1 MFAKVMSVV
10 LSFLGISAFAKD
22 KEGKSFLLPEQE
34 KMLKDKYGDKFLE
47 SFKKDLADFE
57 RDGAAAETAV
67 TEEVT
72 AQLQAEQADNAK
84 LLARIKALE
93 EAERQFKA
101 DIEAK
106 EKEIEKLSK
115 EPGNGAGEVRTE
127 ETGQEQM
134 AHRFK
139 PDMSLAHNQW
149 LDAAFKGA
157 AYSGN
162 TTIDTTELQREFGKY
177 VSSERLQILRD
188 LMGTTES
195 IRYMSTIV
203 TDKTEVRAMQ
213 SAIDSV
219 LQQFVPYWTPKSK
232 STFTPLTIK
241 NFKCKINVQIKPSDI
256 MEDILGYLYDEN
268 LDPKDMPI
276 VRYILYQLIFPK
288 LAEEREQAL
297 AVGVYKENSV
307 SQDGGTA
314 SAALDCMDGYVTQL
328 KALKTAENEKVTW
341 LLDGT
346 ALSTDGETLLS
357 QIDQA
362 VDQVKPLYRNKTM
375 FVHADPDLV
384 IKYSRAYR
392 EKYPWLKNQ
401 DGEKVKIDF
410 TNFTFAPLEGMRGTG
425 VFFITPKENFKHLM
439 SKDPQRTSIRMETNH
454 YNVDIMAEWWEACGF
469 WLAEAIFAY
478 IPPEEERESQQSS
491 QGGGV

>member
-1 MFAKVMSVV
+1 MAEPVNENLCAERMKVQDERFAR
-10 LSFLGISAFAKD
+10 D
-22 KEGKSFLLPEQE
+22 
-34 KMLKDKYGDKFLE
+34 LE
-47 SFKKDLADFE
+47 
-57 RDGAAAETAV
+57 
-67 TEEVT
+67 
-72 AQLQAEQADNAK
+72 
-84 LLARIKALE
+84 RIKALE
-93 EAERQFKA
+93 EAERKFKA

-127 ETGQEQM
+127 VTGQEQM

-162 TTIDTTELQREFGKY
+162 TTIDTTELQKEFGKY
-177 VSSERLQILRD
+177 VSSERLQILKD

-328 KALKTAENEKVTW
+328 KALKTAENDKVTW

-478 IPPEEERESQQSS
+478 IPPEEESESQQSS

>member
-1 MFAKVMSVV
+1 MNFGKVMSLV
-10 LSFLGISAFAKD
+10 LSFFGITAFAKD
-22 KEGKSFLLPEQE
+22 KDGKSVLLSAQE
-34 KMLKDKYGDKFLE
+34 EELKQKYGEKFVE
-47 SFKKDLADFE
+47 SFKKDLAEFE
-57 RDGAAAETAV
+57 KDGAAAEEAV
-67 TEEVT
+67 TDEVK
-72 AQLQAEQADNAK
+72 AQLEAERESNAK
-84 LLARIKALE
+84 LLERIKALQE
-93 EAERQFKA
+93 S
-101 DIEAK
+101 
-106 EKEIEKLSK
+106 EKEMKATIEKLSK
-115 EPGNGAGEVRTE
+115 EPGNSDGVVVTGDNNNGEE
-127 ETGQEQM
+127 M
-134 AHRFK
+134 AHKFR
-139 PDMSLAHNQW
+139 PDMSLAHNKW

-162 TTIDTTELQREFGKY
+162 TTIDTTELQKEFGKY
-177 VSSERLQILRD
+177 VNNERLQIMKD

-195 IRYMSTIV
+195 IRYMSTIM
-203 TDKTEVRAMQ
+203 TDKTEVRAQ
-213 SAIDSV
+213 QAAIDSV
-219 LQQFVPYWTPKSK
+219 LQQFVPFWTPKSK

-268 LDPKDMPI
+268 LDPQDMPI

-297 AVGVYKENSV
+297 AVGVYKENQA

-328 KALKTAENEKVTW
+328 KALKTAENDKVTF
-341 LLDGT
+341 LLDGET
-346 ALSTDGETLLS
+346 LSTDGEALLA
-357 QIDQA
+357 QIDKA

-478 IPPEEERESQQSS
+478 IPPEEESESQQSS